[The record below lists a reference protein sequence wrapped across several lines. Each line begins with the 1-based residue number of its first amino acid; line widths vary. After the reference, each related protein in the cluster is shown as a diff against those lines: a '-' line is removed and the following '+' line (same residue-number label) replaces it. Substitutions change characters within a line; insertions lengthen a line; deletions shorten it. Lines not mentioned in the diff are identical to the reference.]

1 MGAGSGFLLIS
12 CTVSFIATQEYLNSR
27 NCLHSDLENYLFSIM
42 AEMDT
47 KTIYNGGIE
56 MVIIII
62 SLQQWVEIATEFGL
76 L

>member
-1 MGAGSGFLLIS
+1 
-12 CTVSFIATQEYLNSR
+12 
-27 NCLHSDLENYLFSIM
+27 
-42 AEMDT
+42 MDM

-76 L
+76 LWQMTQ